1 MIVPKIIDNERFKL
15 LDVLKQVSGDFK
27 DLSIATGYWDLKAM
41 LALKDEIEKFD
52 KVRILIGREP
62 QIPRAQVGEPEADF
76 PAHDIEIDLQNL
88 APESELREIALKT
101 KEWLESGK
109 LEVRVYRRTFLHAKT
124 YIFGNFNSQKAVGLI
139 GSSNFTLNGLT
150 TNTELNELESDERV
164 VLFQPQTPEQ
174 QASHLS
180 WFESKWNDELTEPW
194 NEKLISI
201 VQDSPLGD
209 LFFSP
214 YETYIKTLHDLY
226 QEELLDEEEFTDKA
240 GRGKT
245 LFDFQQKN
253 INALTRRLRK
263 YGVAML
269 SDSVGLGKTSTSIGV
284 IKRYLND
291 PEGKKR
297 VEIICP
303 KSIVSQW
310 EKELTE
316 EGVLGYRPITL
327 QNSAEIERKQELDA
341 IASVSLFVIDESHN
355 LRHSGGVRFQQLLDW
370 IRSNPKAH
378 VLLVTAT
385 PINNSLMD
393 ITTQILL
400 GAAGNSEI
408 MKVTTIDENG
418 QTIQITFHQA
428 VENLMKKI
436 NQDLK
441 RDNKIDFKHVRR
453 QMTPI
458 IRAFVVRRT
467 RQGIQKEYGSL
478 MIDGKPTTFPTVKPH
493 VDDYEFS
500 IESTKKVSKV
510 SSKDLPLDL
519 IYSIDPESLANAAKV
534 FNHPIRQLEKMH
546 RLHEKDAVQDSAMFY
561 VFQLIL
567 MLGFLPY
574 RWRLYETKFYGKTK
588 DQIRELGLPA
598 DESKSLLQQ
607 VGIFGILRTI
617 FLKRMESSVS
627 ALETSLATYSKK
639 LDFFAKGLG
648 EGRIYSITD
657 FAALESSWDDD
668 DEDFSSS
675 ELESRVVAA
684 FNLKNF
690 ASQELLEDVKS
701 EQELVR
707 VIAEQLKILKQDD
720 SKIRSLVEI
729 LKGIEAKKAGSKVL
743 VFSYFSDTVAYLQEN
758 LESMTPHITA
768 ANIGFVSSN
777 NGSDS
782 ERLASRFSP
791 NSKRYELKDDET
803 ELQFLVATDV
813 LSEGQ
818 NLQDAGILINY
829 DLHWNPVRMIQRN
842 GRVNRLGTKYKE
854 VSIHNMR
861 PERKLDSYL
870 NLVQRLQGKIDMIR
884 NTIGTDTPVLDE
896 PENAIEYGD
905 AIKDIYDSD
914 EQKRI
919 KALEDAEKAADFLLA
934 EDDYVLDLLEFH
946 KNNSENHYYRD
957 QIYSIPTG
965 KWAMMPNDKKHVS
978 ETEALFGLVK
988 MTLEPNGVAYQ
999 FVSVDESDM
1008 SIRALSTLQALEWL
1022 KTTPDDNLRKVDK
1035 VKKNRVAIGELI
1047 SSSAKVYQ
1055 NKAATGAPIG
1065 QEREVLRL
1073 LHDLQFDSGII
1084 NAVRLAFKTNDLYYG
1099 KQIDSLKRKIMA
1111 AKRTGDQ
1118 YSLYLDELIHLATK
1132 IESEKDEKINTSV
1145 VSAKVSLIYVKGD
1158 GE

>member
-1 MIVPKIIDNERFKL
+1 MTVPKIIDNERFRL
-15 LDVLKQVSGDFK
+15 LDVLKDISGDFT

-41 LALKDEIEKFD
+41 LALKDELENLGKI
-52 KVRILIGREP
+52 RILIGREP
-62 QIPRAQVGEPEADF
+62 QIQRAHVGEPEVDF
-76 PAHDIEIDLQNL
+76 PGQDIEIDLQDL
-88 APESELREIALKT
+88 APESDLREIALKT
-101 KEWLESGK
+101 KEWLENGK
-109 LEVRVYRRTFLHAKT
+109 LEVRVYRRSFLHAKT
-124 YIFGNFNSQKAVGLI
+124 YIFGNFNSEKAVGVI
-139 GSSNFTLNGLT
+139 GSSNLTLNGLT
-150 TNTELNELESDERV
+150 TNTELNALEADV
-164 VLFQPQTPEQ
+164 HKVLFQPQTPEQ

-226 QEELLDEEEFTDKA
+226 QEELLDEEKFA
-240 GRGKT
+240 GRAGKGKT

-253 INALTRRLRK
+253 INALTRRLKK

-284 IKRYLND
+284 IKRYLD
-291 PEGKKR
+291 DSEGKKR

-316 EGVLGYRPITL
+316 EGVMGYRPITL
-327 QNSAEIERKQELDA
+327 QNSAEIERKQELDT

-400 GAAGNSEI
+400 GAAGNSGI

-441 RDNKIDFKHVRR
+441 RDNKIDFKYVRR

-478 MIDGKPTTFPTVKPH
+478 IIDGKPTTFPVVKPH
-493 VDDYEFS
+493 VNDYEFS
-500 IESTKKVSKV
+500 SESTKKVSKV
-510 SSKDLPLDL
+510 SSQVLPLDL

-534 FNHPIRQLEKMH
+534 FKHPIRQLEKMNK
-546 RLHEKDAVQDSAMFY
+546 LNEKDVVQDSAMFY

-588 DQIRELGLPA
+588 DQIRELGLPTE
-598 DESKSLLQQ
+598 ESKSLLQQ

-648 EGRIYSITD
+648 EGKIFSITD

-668 DEDFSSS
+668 DADYSAS
-675 ELESRVVAA
+675 ELEDRVVAT
-684 FNLKNF
+684 FDPKNF

-729 LKGIEAKKAGSKVL
+729 LKDIEAKKAGSKVL
-743 VFSYFSDTVAYLQEN
+743 IFSYFSDTVAYLQEN
-758 LESMTPHITA
+758 LASMTPHVSES
-768 ANIGFVSSN
+768 NIGFVSSN

-791 NSKRYELKDDET
+791 ISKRYELKGDEK

-919 KALEDAEKAADFLLA
+919 KALEDAEEAADFLLA
-934 EDDYVLDLLEFH
+934 EDDYVQDLLTFH
-946 KNNSENHYYRD
+946 KDNSEQPEYRE
-957 QIYSIPTG
+957 QIYSIPKG
-965 KWAMMPNDKKHVS
+965 KWALVPKGKANVS
-978 ETEALFGLVK
+978 EPESLFGLVEL
-988 MTLEPNGVAYQ
+988 TLEPSGVAHQ
-999 FVSVDESDM
+999 FVSVDETDM

-1022 KTTPDDNLRKVDK
+1022 KTTPDDNQRTADK
-1035 VKKNRVAIGELI
+1035 NMKDRVGISHLI

-1065 QEREVLRL
+1065 QERDVLRL
-1073 LHDLQFDSGII
+1073 LHELQFASETI
-1084 NAVRLAFKTNDLYYG
+1084 NAVRFAFKTNDLYYR
-1099 KQIDSLKRKIMA
+1099 KQVDSLKRKIMT
-1111 AKRTGDQ
+1111 AKRIGEQ
-1118 YSLYLDELIHLATK
+1118 YNLLLDELTSLAMK
-1132 IESEKDEKINTSV
+1132 ILTEMDNKVDTTV
-1145 VSAKVSLIYVKGD
+1145 VSATTSLIYVKGN
-1158 GE
+1158 